1 MAETNKTKPA
11 EKKRPGRPPKTPGG
25 GKNCLIYL
33 PIDLIPKL
41 KALGGSRWVAEQL
54 RQAGCPKSPKET
66 TANHAF
72 LQQRD
77 QYETMRKR
85 GPEND

>member
-33 PIDLIPKL
+33 PIELIPKL

-54 RQAGCPKSPKET
+54 RQAESPKNHKET
-66 TANHAF
+66 TSSKAF

-77 QYETMRKR
+77 QYETMRER
-85 GPEND
+85 GLEND